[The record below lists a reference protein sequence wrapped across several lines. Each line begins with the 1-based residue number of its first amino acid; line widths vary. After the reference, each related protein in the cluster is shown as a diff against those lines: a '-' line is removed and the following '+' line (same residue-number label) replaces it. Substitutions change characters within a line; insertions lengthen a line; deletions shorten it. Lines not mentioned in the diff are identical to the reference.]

1 MSFIHFSKFLLLN
14 SLFFIAFSSSA
25 IAQVRVSEYKH
36 KNPKTLREAEFSSQ
50 QVNLN
55 LTQAPGTTENTAVM
69 VLPRFGADFTTGAG
83 IGYER
88 SFTGIEGFVPL
99 LQKPGANLTFFQGK
113 LLIDNNSNFGGNL
126 VLGHRFYSPEDK
138 LIVGGYVAYDMRDT
152 DRNDFRQIGT
162 GFEALS
168 DFWDFRA
175 NAYIPVGNT
184 RKLVQE
190 NSIESFS
197 PLSEPFFQGN
207 FLAQSRTRNTQI
219 NRSFQ
224 AAMMGFDV
232 EGGVK
237 IAQIG
242 NNGDVR
248 GYGGIYYYNGNN
260 SNDIFGWRTRLEA
273 RPNDNFR
280 LGLSLS
286 HDETF
291 GTNFIV
297 SLGTS
302 FPGTRPRGVKK
313 EELALARLGESV
325 FRQANI
331 VVKEQ
336 RQVESFNTQETLFV
350 NNPAT
355 GQPWRFRHVTLGAA
369 GGNANFETP
378 AGTVNQ
384 ALSVAQA
391 NDIVYVQPGTNPGIP
406 SFTIPDGVQVLS
418 NGVTQRIDTVQL
430 GNIVLPLSRP
440 GTLPTVTGTAT
451 MGNNTTLSGFAIS
464 PTTGAGVSGNGISN
478 FTIRDNI
485 VSNSTTSGISL
496 LNVNGT
502 GIISNN
508 TVRGSRLDGINLSSL
523 QGQVDLRITNN
534 TIERNGT
541 GEVDGDGINIE
552 LNNTANGVFNI
563 SNNSVNNNRGLGE
576 TADGIDIRISETARG
591 TFNITNNTI
600 SQNQFRGVTTNLVGR
615 GSGTFNISGNTINNN
630 VIGVDFSMSD
640 NSQAT
645 ADVSNNNLVNSLRG
659 VDMIF
664 SNNTNGTF
672 NISRNTITDNQD
684 AGVNVFLSDNAR
696 GTVNISN
703 NPQISRNQLNGVSA
717 TTNNTSQLRLAIES
731 NQIQANTTSGVN
743 ITTFDDSTIFAKV
756 SSNGINDFKAQTFG
770 FNDRICLQAQNNTIG
785 TVFIDATVGG
795 PIQVED
801 GTLSTNT
808 ISSPSVSGTTTVPR
822 GNCGFP

>member
-25 IAQVRVSEYKH
+25 IAQVRVSEYKQ
-36 KNPKTLREAEFSSQ
+36 KNPKTLQEADFSPR

-55 LTQAPGTTENTAVM
+55 LTQAPGVSENSAVM

-83 IGYER
+83 VGYER

-99 LQKPGANLTFFQGK
+99 LQKPGENLTFFQGK

-138 LIVGGYVAYDMRDT
+138 LIVGGYIAYDLRDT

-197 PLSEPFFQGN
+197 PFSEPFFQGN
-207 FLAQSRTRNTQI
+207 FLAQNRTRTTQI

-242 NNGDVR
+242 TTGDVR
-248 GYGGIYYYNGNN
+248 GYGGIYYYNG
-260 SNDIFGWRTRLEA
+260 SSSSDIFGWRTRLEA

-297 SLGTS
+297 SVGTS

-313 EELALARLGESV
+313 EESALARLSESV

-331 VVKEQ
+331 VIKEE

-350 NNPAT
+350 NNPVT
-355 GQPWRFRHVTLGAA
+355 GQPWRFRHVTLGAT
-369 GGNANFETP
+369 GGNANFESP

-384 ALSVAQA
+384 ALSLAQA

-440 GTLPTVTGTAT
+440 GTLPTVIGTAT

-464 PTTGAGVSGNGISN
+464 PTTGAGISGNGISN

-485 VSNSTTSGISL
+485 ISNSTASGISL

-508 TVRGSRLDGINLSSL
+508 TVRGSRLDGINLSSQ
-523 QGQVDLRITNN
+523 QGQVNFQITNS
-534 TIERNGT
+534 
-541 GEVDGDGINIE
+541 DGINIE
-552 LNNTANGVFNI
+552 LNNSAQGTFNI
-563 SNNSVNNNRGLGE
+563 SNNSVTNNRGSGE
-576 TADGIDIRISETARG
+576 TADGIDIRVADNARG

-600 SQNQFRGVTTNLVGR
+600 SGNQFRGIANNLVG
-615 GSGTFNISGNTINNN
+615 SSTSNFNITGNTINNN

-659 VDMIF
+659 VDMIL
-664 SNNTNGTF
+664 SNNTSGTF

-684 AGVNVFLSDNAR
+684 SGVNIFLSDNAR
-696 GTVNISN
+696 GTVNITN
-703 NPQISRNQLNGVSA
+703 NPQISRNQLNAVAA
-717 TTNNTSQLRLAIES
+717 TTNNTSQLRLTIES
-731 NQIQANTTSGVN
+731 NQIQNNTTSGVN
-743 ITTFDDSTIFAKV
+743 INSFDDSTIFTKV

-785 TVFIDATVGG
+785 TVFIDASFGG
-795 PIQVED
+795 PIQLED
-801 GTLSTNT
+801 GTLNTNT
-808 ISSPSVSGTTTVPR
+808 ISSPSVTGTTTVPR